1 MKKKSILFDKY
12 KKTIAK
18 NLMKEFKYKSV
29 MEIPKIEKIV
39 INMGLGDATSDSKII
54 DQGMKEL
61 MLITGQKPIPTK
73 SKKSI
78 ATFKLR
84 ENQPIGVK
92 VTLRKDNMWFFLEKL
107 ISVAIPRIRDFRGLS
122 SKSFDG
128 KGSYTL
134 GIKEQIIFPE
144 IVYDDVKKIRGFDI
158 SIVTSAKTDNE
169 AYFLLKELG
178 MSFNKNKEKSNG

>member
-1 MKKKSILFDKY
+1 MAIKSDLYNKY
-12 KKTIAK
+12 KNEVAK
-18 NLMKEFKYKSV
+18 EMMKEFNYKSV

-39 INMGLGDATSDSKII
+39 INSGLGDATSDSKII
-54 DQGMKEL
+54 ELGMKEL
-61 MLITGQKPIPTK
+61 HLITGQKPIATK

-84 ENQPIGVK
+84 ENQAIGVK
-92 VTLRKDNMWFFLEKL
+92 VTLRKENMWNFLTKL

-122 SKSFDG
+122 NKSFDG
-128 KGSYTL
+128 RGSYTF

-158 SIVTSAKTDNE
+158 TIVTSAKTDKE
-169 AYFLLKELG
+169 AFYLLKLLG
-178 MSFNKNKEKSNG
+178 MPFVKTKEVK